1 MGIVHYDDP
10 LDPSRITSIDVKT
23 MLVLYKDS
31 KPYRWLDCVFES
43 YDDGTYTFNFKA
55 ELNTNNMIDNNNCI
69 RINDLNQINSVEK
82 MYGFVDKKSEA
93 KIFVFVKDN
102 EREPAGRLKAKD
114 IIPESQLDG
123 YSLTNIYAINDGLD
137 FMYDYS
143 DIIQSNIKIS
153 KNNDSGLTYLIDK
166 VPVIGYSY
174 CISEERI
181 QDFILDIE
189 RKRLKIE
196 DCLEVLEDNFGIDLK
211 LFNTYGPSKLFTI
224 DDTTQLNRTNLSLTF
239 NIKFNIIT
247 ETDTLLREIKED
259 IRSYIEDITQIKDLH
274 IPNLITYITDKYSNY
289 LTYFEF
295 IDFNGYGP
303 GVQHIYRKDESLIGK
318 IPEFLN
324 INTANTEN
332 HALDINLIVK

>member
-1 MGIVHYDDP
+1 M
-10 LDPSRITSIDVKT
+10 
-23 MLVLYKDS
+23 
-31 KPYRWLDCVFES
+31 F
-43 YDDGTYTFNFKA
+43 
-55 ELNTNNMIDNNNCI
+55 
-69 RINDLNQINSVEK
+69 
-82 MYGFVDKKSEA
+82 
-93 KIFVFVKDN
+93 
-102 EREPAGRLKAKD
+102 
-114 IIPESQLDG
+114 
-123 YSLTNIYAINDGLD
+123 
-137 FMYDYS
+137 DYS